1 MAEIMNMLTSG
12 SVDAINERVNAMPVD
27 SASRKEAAFYAD
39 LYMGLYFD
47 AQGEQDKAKQL
58 LARSAEDAPH
68 HYMGDVARVY
78 AKLLGR

>member
-12 SVDAINERVNAMPVD
+12 SVNAINERVNAMPVD